1 LPKTAKYP
9 IIFEMMKENMSEI
22 ELTHEDVNQL
32 YNIVESYLQPNGQL
46 FVGTDNEL
54 SSASILS
61 LLEKLEKHI

>member
-1 LPKTAKYP
+1 
-9 IIFEMMKENMSEI
+9 MKENMSEI